1 MNRALPFLGVVVLAL
16 SSCSS
21 EALFRADQNTPNGWR
36 LDDTVSFQV
45 NQPLG
50 ESSNFYLH
58 LRNNQDYPFSNIFLV
73 VNVKA
78 QDSIIESD
86 TLEYAMA
93 KPNGEW
99 LGSGFSSV
107 KESKLWWK
115 EQWSTAADPPYTV
128 EIAQANRTNGRE
140 QGEAIL
146 PGIVSVGLSIT
157 SAEN

>member
-1 MNRALPFLGVVVLAL
+1 MNRAFLFLGLL
-16 SSCSS
+16 FLGISSCASDS
-21 EALFRADQNTPNGWR
+21 IYREDQDTPNGWE
-36 LDDTVSFQV
+36 LKNELKFLVDQSLSAPT
-45 NQPLG
+45 NI
-50 ESSNFYLH
+50 YLH

-73 VNVKA
+73 VNIST

-99 LGSGFSSV
+99 LGAGFSSV

-115 EQWSTAADPPYTV
+115 EQWSTKAEPPF
-128 EIAQANRTNGRE
+128 EIAIAQANRTNGRAK
-140 QGEAIL
+140 GEDQL
-146 PGIVSVGLSIT
+146 PGIVSVGISIT